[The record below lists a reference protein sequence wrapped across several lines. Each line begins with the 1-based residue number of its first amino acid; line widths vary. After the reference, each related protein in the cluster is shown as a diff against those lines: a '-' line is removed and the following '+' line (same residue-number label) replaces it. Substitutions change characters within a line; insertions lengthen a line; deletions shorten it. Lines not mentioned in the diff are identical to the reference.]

1 VVPIPPPTL
10 AAIGLVGDPTAVVEG
25 LAINVID
32 DQGQRAG
39 WWRAERAG
47 IGMGI
52 PGPVLVQGGIG
63 GVDRLFPNLT
73 GGPSPVRSIAGQ

>member
-52 PGPVLVQGGIG
+52 PGPVLAQGGIG